1 MNIKPLTKEQQCFA
15 EENHH
20 LVYAFLNSK
29 RLPESLYYDVVIFA
43 YLCAVQEYCETPDLH
58 RYKFSS
64 LAWKKMQSA
73 VADYQ
78 RYLQCQRRAI
88 PVISLDELISNQ
100 EELHWEETISRPDE
114 LMTQLE
120 TELILHAL
128 AKKLPRRNMRIICM
142 KLRGDRMHDIA
153 KKERMTFQQIN
164 AVLED
169 SYPTVTRVLWG

>member
-1 MNIKPLTKEQQCFA
+1 MNIKPLTKEQQYFA

-29 RLPESLYYDVVIFA
+29 GLPEALYYDIVIFA

-73 VADYQ
+73 VSDYQ

-100 EELHWEETISRPDE
+100 GELRWEETISRPDE

-153 KKERMTFQQIN
+153 KKERMTFRQIN
-164 AVLED
+164 DVLQD
-169 SYPTVTRVLWG
+169 SYPTVISMLLE

>member
-1 MNIKPLTKEQQCFA
+1 MNIKPLTKEQQYFA

-64 LAWKKMQSA
+64 LAWRKMQNALS
-73 VADYQ
+73 DYQ
-78 RYLQCQRRAI
+78 RYLVCKRRAI
-88 PVISLDELISNQ
+88 PVISL
-100 EELHWEETISRPDE
+100 EELDLKEAISHPDE
-114 LMTQLE
+114 LMMQLE
-120 TELILHAL
+120 TELILHTL
-128 AKKLPRRNMRIICM
+128 AKQLPHRNMRIICM

-153 KKERMTFQQIN
+153 KKERMTFQDIN
-164 AVLED
+164 KALSD
-169 SYPTVTRVLWG
+169 SYPTVLKVLFE